1 VARAA
6 RRYDVVLSFSLH
18 AHLEVALG
26 GRLARTPVV
35 VEVVDIVVPGV
46 GRRLLRAASALGSL
60 TTANSAATA
69 ATLGPRAPEVVVVH
83 PGVDVDRFRPG
94 PAPPAV
100 RSELGGQEG
109 RPLVGIVGR
118 VDPEKGVDVLAR
130 ALARATGPAAGAT
143 LAVVGDVAVG
153 SAAAGSAVRADA
165 ERLLGDRVRFVGR
178 RDDIPEVQRA
188 LDVLVNASVAEPF
201 GRSVLEALASG
212 TPVVATDSGGIP
224 EFVDDGV
231 TGVLVP
237 PGDDA
242 ALAAALD
249 RVLGDEDLRRR
260 LATAGRAAAEARFAL
275 PTRYELVADVFRR
288 AAAGRTRRRS
298 GRRPRS
304 GDHGAGW

>member
-1 VARAA
+1 
-6 RRYDVVLSFSLH
+6 
-18 AHLEVALG
+18 
-26 GRLARTPVV
+26 
-35 VEVVDIVVPGV
+35 
-46 GRRLLRAASALGSL
+46 
-60 TTANSAATA
+60 
-69 ATLGPRAPEVVVVH
+69 
-83 PGVDVDRFRPG
+83 
-94 PAPPAV
+94 
-100 RSELGGQEG
+100 
-109 RPLVGIVGR
+109 
-118 VDPEKGVDVLAR
+118 
-130 ALARATGPAAGAT
+130 

-153 SAAAGSAVRADA
+153 PASAGAAVREEA

-224 EFVDDGV
+224 EFVEDGE

-249 RVLGDEDLRRR
+249 RVLGDAGLRER
-260 LATAGRAAAEARFAL
+260 LAEGGRAAAETRFAL

-288 AAAGRTRRRS
+288 AARS
-298 GRRPRS
+298 RS
-304 GDHGAGW
+304 TA

>member
-1 VARAA
+1 VA

-26 GRLARTPVV
+26 ARLARTPVV

-46 GRRLLRAASALGSL
+46 GRRLLRVASALASL

-69 ATLGPRAPEVVVVH
+69 ATLGPRAPQVVVVH
-83 PGVDVDRFRPG
+83 PGVDVERFCPG
-94 PAPPAV
+94 PADPAV
-100 RSELGGQEG
+100 RQALGGREG

-130 ALARATGPAAGAT
+130 ALARATGPAAAAT
-143 LAVVGDVAVG
+143 LVVVGDVAVG
-153 SAAAGSAVRADA
+153 SASAGAAVRAEA
-165 ERLLGDRVRFVGR
+165 ERVLGDRVRFAGR

-224 EFVDDGV
+224 EFVDHGV
-231 TGVLVP
+231 TGLLVP
-237 PGDDA
+237 PGNDV

-249 RVLGDEDLRRR
+249 EVLGNDVLRAR
-260 LATAGRAAAEARFAL
+260 LVEAGRAAAEARFAL
-275 PTRYELVADVFRR
+275 PTRYELVAGVFRR
-288 AAAGRTRRRS
+288 AAGRPST
-298 GRRPRS
+298 P
-304 GDHGAGW
+304 